1 MGGCLSGETA
11 PSVPS
16 VVLRRMSLLRHTVTV
31 SPHGPGD
38 YLPGSFSGK
47 GVARKG
53 AEEEELRQS
62 AVVAP
67 ARTGAVSRRS
77 DKYDLELLKLKMQEP
92 LLPGED
98 VLKLTA
104 AAAPMALSSVR
115 ELRRTRVSAAP
126 GTAAAAAAA
135 AAAEDRERRAE
146 AIRQDRPLDVLHDI
160 DMFELLAFNQTVLHE
175 FANDLSMF
183 DEYLRALAEN
193 ATSKVAMRARLAVL
207 FDKHPQLL
215 DGFDELTACDGTKE
229 EQRCSLV
236 VVRQAAAQQAPVT
249 PDITSCI
256 KQMEKDLNKC
266 GPERTMLLELL
277 ATYEDGLVT
286 QDECVMLVSK
296 LLHDSGRSTLLR
308 KFTTAVGG
316 AATKAAAA
324 TAAAAAAKASAA
336 KTTPAAAVAA

>member
-1 MGGCLSGETA
+1 MGGCLSGDTA
-11 PSVPS
+11 PS

-62 AVVAP
+62 AMVAP
-67 ARTGAVSRRS
+67 ARTGAVSSRS
-77 DKYDLELLKLKMQEP
+77 DKYDLELLKFKMQEP
-92 LLPGED
+92 LLGED

-115 ELRRTRVSAAP
+115 ELRQTRVSAAP

-146 AIRQDRPLDVLHDI
+146 AIRQDRPLDVLHDL
-160 DMFELLAFNQTVLHE
+160 DMFELLAFNQTVLRA

-207 FDKHPQLL
+207 FDNHPQLL
-215 DGFDELTACDGTKE
+215 DGFDELTACDGSKE

-236 VVRQAAAQQAPVT
+236 VVRQAAAEQAPVAL
-249 PDITSCI
+249 DITSCI

-296 LLHDSGRSTLLR
+296 LLYDSGRSTLLR
-308 KFTTAVGG
+308 KFTRAVGG
-316 AATKAAAA
+316 AATAAAA
-324 TAAAAAAKASAA
+324 VTAAAASAAKAAA
-336 KTTPAAAVAA
+336 KPTPAAAVAA